1 MTALAHF
8 GTRTFPKGGTELGPY
23 LRVYLSSGVLAL
35 AGATDD
41 ELGVMEQRALAADA
55 TGAVRLNG
63 TNQTVRVVA
72 ASAITAG
79 ATIYRAASG
88 KVDDSG
94 TEVFGIALDAASGD
108 GSVIEALRQ

>member
-8 GTRTFPKGGTELGPY
+8 GTRTFPKGGTELAPY
-23 LRVYLSSGVLAL
+23 LRVFLSSGVLAL

-41 ELGVMEQRALAADA
+41 ELGVMEQRAFDTDS
-55 TGAVRLNG
+55 TGTVRLNG

-72 ASAITAG
+72 ASAIAAG
-79 ATIYRAASG
+79 TTIYRAADG

-94 TEVFGIALDAASGD
+94 SEVFGIALEAASGN
-108 GSVIEALRQ
+108 GSVIEAVRQ